1 MLFFVHR
8 TRRGLQQTSDSSR
21 PRSRAT
27 LRRRSSS
34 RLSQTSGRA
43 SSSPAASSSTNSLV
57 ARPHYRLHIQLLPL
71 LQMKSLQGDHG
82 GLTLHFVDLDLV
94 CSSICP
100 DCSILLV
107 QVMACWQTGG
117 TLKAK
122 QTKSQTTMYA
132 CTSNI
137 ETLIQSCPFSV

>member
-107 QVMACWQTGG
+107 QVMAWQVGRLAELSKRSKRN
-117 TLKAK
+117 LKPP
-122 QTKSQTTMYA
+122 
-132 CTSNI
+132 CT
-137 ETLIQSCPFSV
+137 PVRVYDR